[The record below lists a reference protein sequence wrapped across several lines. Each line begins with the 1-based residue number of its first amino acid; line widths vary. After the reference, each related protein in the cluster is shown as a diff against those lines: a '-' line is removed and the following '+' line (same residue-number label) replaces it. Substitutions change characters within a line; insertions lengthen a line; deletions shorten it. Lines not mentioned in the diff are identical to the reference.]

1 MVLEGYRV
9 VVARSPG
16 RTPLPAGVA
25 ELRPGP
31 RRWQAGQ
38 SKESTDFVTFGLFT
52 IVERLREI
60 LGKDRKSIVMLDGIV
75 RNQVMYEWFT
85 VRAGRLSGISVFL

>member
-1 MVLEGYRV
+1 VWLNCDQVHV
-9 VVARSPG
+9 VG
-16 RTPLPAGVA
+16 R
-25 ELRPGP
+25 
-31 RRWQAGQ
+31 QASKL

>member
-38 SKESTDFVTFGLFT
+38 QAEQG
-52 IVERLREI
+52 EHRLRDFRPLHHRRAAAGDSRQGSQVDSHARWHRAEP
-60 LGKDRKSIVMLDGIV
+60 GDV
-75 RNQVMYEWFT
+75 RV
-85 VRAGRLSGISVFL
+85 VHGPGRAVKRH